1 MAKFVD
7 RDGRE
12 WHPEIKFSTLSA
24 VKKKLG
30 IEAIPQTKEDAESQL
45 TEKVR
50 EDPGLIPGIL
60 AVACDTETE
69 EERQEAERAF
79 DRGPLP
85 DVINCFNQVWSD
97 FLGRDITKED
107 PEKSPTDADTD
118 D

>member
-7 RDGRE
+7 KDGGE
-12 WHPEIKFSTLSA
+12 WYPEIRFSTLSA

-30 IEAIPQTKEDAESQL
+30 IDALPQNKEDAESRL

-50 EDPGLIPGIL
+50 DNPELIPGIL
-60 AVACDTETE
+60 AVACDTDSE
-69 EERQEAERAF
+69 EEQKEAERAF

-85 DVINCFNQVWSD
+85 DVINCFNQAWSD
-97 FLGRDITKED
+97 FLGRDITE
-107 PEKSPTDADTD
+107 ESEESPTEAGTD